1 MANKRQPKGRINA
14 KGKQVYD
21 APIRIVNQKDLRN
34 YGITWKDCVRLCI
47 GGIETMNVYMFK
59 TNDPKLADYCWTQL
73 NTEHSRN
80 YRSTRCIVPGKQK
93 PLIVC
98 PDCNKC
104 SVCPFGRMPED
115 RQPRVISYE
124 CAENFIYCEVQHE
137 PEINETEMKLDLK
150 TIISAMICKDAEIAK
165 VFIRYTIWGD
175 SVAEIAASFGIPE
188 RRVRYLLKLGEGIRD
203 KVLNR

>member
-1 MANKRQPKGRINA
+1 MAKKVKGNCAQSQPKG
-14 KGKQVYD
+14 KYD
-21 APIRIVNQKDLRN
+21 APIRIVNKQDLKN
-34 YGITWKDCVRLCI
+34 YGITWKDCIRLHI
-47 GGIETMNVYMFK
+47 GGIETVNVHMFK
-59 TNDPKLADYCWTQL
+59 TDKPKLAKYFWNEL
-73 NTEHSRN
+73 NAEHHRNSRG
-80 YRSTRCIVPGKQK
+80 TRCIVPGKQK

-98 PDCNKC
+98 PECNKC
-104 SVCPFGRMPED
+104 SNCPYGKKPED

-165 VFIRYTIWGD
+165 VFIRYIIWGD
-175 SVAEIAASFGIPE
+175 SVAEIAASFGFPE
-188 RRVRYLLKLGEGIRD
+188 RRVRYLLKLGKGIRD